1 MDSAK
6 LNDWAQV
13 IGIFALVGSL
23 IFIGL
28 QMQQDRRLAAAQVIV
43 AADSVQM
50 DFAALIS
57 DNRDVWDRGLKGEEL
72 SAADEMAFRAVA
84 RGHFQRHLG
93 VYQRLGLLGL
103 GSGDSMVQKYAFDL
117 YQYPSLRKAFLQMRD
132 DVSARRN
139 YFGTTPV
146 VQFDNKVME
155 ALERMDEAPPQLGE
169 RSNFPF

>member
-1 MDSAK
+1 M
-6 LNDWAQV
+6 

-50 DFAALIS
+50 DLAALIS

-93 VYQRLGLLGL
+93 VYQRLGLLVL

-146 VQFDNKVME
+146 GQFDNKVME